1 MDCVRVC
8 PYDLFEVRA
17 LPPHDRASRS
27 LMGKMKAWAHG
38 NRQASV
44 VHGPNCHAGG
54 LCIKACPEQ
63 ALRLVPSVP

>member
-1 MDCVRVC
+1 MC